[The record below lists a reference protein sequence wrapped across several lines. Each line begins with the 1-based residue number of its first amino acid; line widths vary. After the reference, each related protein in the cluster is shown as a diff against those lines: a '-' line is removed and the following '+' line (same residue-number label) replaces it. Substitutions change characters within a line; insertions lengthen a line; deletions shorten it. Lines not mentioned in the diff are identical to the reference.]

1 MHTPGNNKRSV
12 EINQIVLDIY
22 SSCLAKAQKSMLPHA
37 TGYPSLVLPSQAC
50 AVAMQYWCTLTS
62 ATAVLTGPL
71 RIQSIL
77 LDYTTIT
84 HIVLKVQQLDIPF
97 SDYTIIQ

>member
-1 MHTPGNNKRSV
+1 MHTPGNKRSV
-12 EINQIVLDIY
+12 ETNQIVLDIS

-37 TGYPSLVLPSQAC
+37 TGCPSLVLPSQAC
-50 AVAMQYWCTLTS
+50 AVAMRYWCTLTS

-71 RIQSIL
+71 RVQQSIL
-77 LDYTTIT
+77 LYYTTVT
-84 HIVLKVQQLDIPF
+84 HIVLKLQQLDIPF